1 MDTTVAAG
9 VLYPLGIVMSPSLLA
24 MFIAMAMAMAMSP
37 SPVSVIGNALRLR
50 HQRLPGE

>member
-1 MDTTVAAG
+1 MDTTVAVG

-24 MFIAMAMAMAMSP
+24 MFIATAMSL

>member
-1 MDTTVAAG
+1 MDTTVAVG
-9 VLYPLGIVMSPSLLA
+9 VLYPLGVVMSPSLLA
-24 MFIAMAMAMAMSP
+24 MFIAMAMAMSP